1 MPTYEYECN
10 QCGHRFE
17 KFQSMKDE
25 PIRVCPEC
33 KGDVRRLLGT
43 GAGFL
48 FKGSGFYTTDYRSSS
63 YKEKAKKEGSGSG
76 GGEAKG
82 SGGGKSEAKPGSKPD
97 SGKSG
102 GSKGS
107 GGSE

>member
-17 KFQSMKDE
+17 AFQSMKDE
-25 PIRVCPEC
+25 PLKECPNC
-33 KGDVRRLLGT
+33 RGSVRRLPGT

-63 YKEKAKKEGSGSG
+63 YKEKAKKEGGGS
-76 GGEAKG
+76 GEAKAKPESAPKPETKPKSG
-82 SGGGKSEAKPGSKPD
+82 DGTGTGGGA
-97 SGKSG
+97 
-102 GSKGS
+102 
-107 GGSE
+107 